1 LVTGVVATS
10 KEAEAFKGVN
20 VAILIGGFPRKEGMK
35 RKDLIAKNVPI
46 YKYQASALQQHAA
59 PNCKVEQQNSTVT
72 HIAELSKYKLTLTRR
87 DSIAGSGGG

>member
-10 KEAEAFKGVN
+10 KEAEAFKGVD
-20 VAILIGGFPRKEGMK
+20 VAILIGGLPRKEGMK

-59 PNCKVEQQNSTVT
+59 PNCKVEQQHSTVT
-72 HIAELSKYKLTLTRR
+72 HIAELSKYV
-87 DSIAGSGGG
+87 